1 MGVELFVLVIPPD
14 GRFSGGVAV
23 GFCLAAAAAAAGGF
37 STLRL
42 FWLLRNGLCDSA
54 GGATGGGGC
63 GGCGGG
69 GIDAAGSTPG
79 VHLIFLNNRPLPPLH
94 PPISCNYRR
103 PLCSEVFCVL
113 ALPLGLRCRQHLQK
127 SPHSPQFHTH
137 HHSRLSPLLPQQ
149 SKG

>member
-54 GGATGGGGC
+54 GAATGGGGC

-69 GIDAAGSTPG
+69 GIDAAGRDGTNDVADEFGGGGCAAGDSGIISGSTG
-79 VHLIFLNNRPLPPLH
+79 IDTTCCFLAR
-94 PPISCNYRR
+94 PISFPEAEAD
-103 PLCSEVFCVL
+103 PLFRFSAAYTSSSML
-113 ALPLGLRCRQHLQK
+113 AIT
-127 SPHSPQFHTH
+127 SSIAD
-137 HHSRLSPLLPQQ
+137 LS
-149 SKG
+149 KVT